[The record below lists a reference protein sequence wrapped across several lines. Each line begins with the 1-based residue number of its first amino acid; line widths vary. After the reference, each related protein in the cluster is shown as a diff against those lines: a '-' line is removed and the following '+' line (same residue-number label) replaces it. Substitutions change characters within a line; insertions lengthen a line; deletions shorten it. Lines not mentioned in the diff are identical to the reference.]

1 MKELKEEKTGSIE
14 DILLPTGLAP
24 PQIRIPEFRF
34 RNTRISPDGTWLPG
48 PGVPGVPGYLV
59 CHVYLV
65 YLVYLVCLVFLVYL
79 VYLGIMC
86 IFVCIPVS
94 RYRCT

>member
-24 PQIRIPEFRF
+24 PQIPIPEFRF

-48 PGVPGVPGYLV
+48 YQG
-59 CHVYLV
+59 LV
-65 YLVYLVCLVFLVYL
+65 YLVYQVYQ
-79 VYLGIMC
+79 V
-86 IFVCIPVS
+86 
-94 RYRCT
+94 